1 MLNLRIC
8 GDLVMKKKTLDIIR
22 IIWLVIFLIDIIC
35 AFTISR
41 PIFMLES
48 VGGERTDYY
57 GLGYSM
63 THWHS
68 WHGDGGFS
76 INPLIYLILNGLIIV
91 LSLRNRKHRE

>member
-1 MLNLRIC
+1 
-8 GDLVMKKKTLDIIR
+8 MKKR
-22 IIWLVIFLIDIIC
+22 IIVIILIIWFFIFLVDIIC

-63 THWHS
+63 THWYS
-68 WHGDGGFS
+68 WFGDGGFS
-76 INPLIYLILNGLIIV
+76 INPFIYLIVNGLIIAV
-91 LSLRNRKHRE
+91 LLRNRKHRK